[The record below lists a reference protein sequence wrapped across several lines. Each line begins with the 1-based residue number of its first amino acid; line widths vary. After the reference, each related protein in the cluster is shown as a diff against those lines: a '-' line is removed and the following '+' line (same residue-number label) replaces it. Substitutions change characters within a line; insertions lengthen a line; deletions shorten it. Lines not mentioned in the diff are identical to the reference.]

1 MSTFSQYKKWLLQK
15 QNSVVLKNYNP
26 AIKQVEISIVTVEL
40 HRLRKFG
47 ADNLLRFEKTSWE
60 TFGTNSLKLAVTN
73 VG

>member
-15 QNSVVLKNYNP
+15 QNSVVLKNCNP

-40 HRLRKFG
+40 HRLCKLG